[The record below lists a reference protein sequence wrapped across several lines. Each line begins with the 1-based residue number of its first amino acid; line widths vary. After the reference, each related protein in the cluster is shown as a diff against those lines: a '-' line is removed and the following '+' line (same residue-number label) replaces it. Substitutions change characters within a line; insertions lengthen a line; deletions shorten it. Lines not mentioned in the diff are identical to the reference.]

1 VVGYRTGMTLFDVDI
16 TTGRPHQV
24 RIHLACAGHPL
35 VGDPLY
41 ATGGTLLAANPGLPG
56 AGGYLLHAARLRFA
70 HPLSND
76 PVELAAP
83 PPGDLCTDA
92 ELRRA
97 R

>member
-1 VVGYRTGMTLFDVDI
+1 MSTSK
-16 TTGRPHQV
+16 TGRPHQV

-41 ATGGTLLAANPGLPG
+41 AAGGTLLAADPGLPG
-56 AGGYLLHAARLRFA
+56 DGGYLLHAARLRFA

-76 PVELAAP
+76 PVELAARP
-83 PPGDLCTDA
+83 PDDLCTDA
-92 ELRRA
+92 EFRSA